1 LVFYLEIP
9 WGWYYNDKTEWILIV
24 GMFDY
29 ISCEMGLPRL
39 PERKEGKQTI
49 ISFPFKTNH
58 LFQTKDLANGLIE
71 YKIGKDKLLYEKKVE
86 YEERGLTEE
95 EKKDRDSGAFWH
107 PGWAMEEKSH
117 EWVKDNFTGYIMFYD
132 LVHDID
138 STHDAWI
145 DYSVHVKNGE
155 VQGDVEL
162 KTYRLEDNTESK
174 ANTEKWKQEANDR
187 KEYVKK
193 WRYKYCFKYWNRLV
207 GWTFR
212 KFRRIL
218 AMAGNLWKLERKL
231 KF

>member
-1 LVFYLEIP
+1 M
-9 WGWYYNDKTEWILIV
+9 

-29 ISCEMGLPRL
+29 ISCETGLPRL
-39 PERKEGKQTI
+39 PERKEGNQNI
-49 ISFPFKTNH
+49 ISFPFKTGH
-58 LFQTKDLANGLIE
+58 QFQTKDLANALIE
-71 YKIGKDKLLYEKKVE
+71 YKIGKDKILYGKKIE
-86 YEERGLTEE
+86 YDDRELTDQER
-95 EKKDRDSGAFWH
+95 KDRDSGGFWS
-107 PGWAMEEKSH
+107 PMWSMEETSH
-117 EWVKDNFTGYIMFYD
+117 EWVKDSFTGYITFYD

-174 ANTEKWKQEANDR
+174 VCQAKWKEEAKVR
-187 KEYVKK
+187 REYEDK
-193 WRYKYCFKYWNRLV
+193 WRYKYCFKHWNRLV

-212 KFRRIL
+212 KLRRCHEWTGKL
-218 AMAGNLWKLERKL
+218 VSWKVENKL